1 MGFMGTILGFGAGY
15 ALGANRSAA
24 PIHQFEEKV
33 RDAVAQRLPGPL
45 RAVANADT
53 RLVRDMMT
61 PLPETVTPET
71 SLEDAARIMADQA
84 IGDVLVV
91 EPDSDRLVGI
101 VTDRDLA
108 IRALAK
114 GLGPS
119 TKVEEIASRDLVA
132 VSPTASAHE
141 ALDLMKGL
149 NVRRL
154 PVVEDDR
161 PIGVVSLGDLSN
173 YAEAGSA
180 LADISAASPD
190 H

>member
-1 MGFMGTILGFGAGY
+1 MGFIGTILGFGAGY
-15 ALGANRSAA
+15 ALGANRRAA

-33 RDAVAQRLPGPL
+33 RNAVGQRLPGPL
-45 RAVANADT
+45 RAVATGDT
-53 RLVRDMMT
+53 RLVRDVMT

-71 SLEDAARIMADQA
+71 SLEDAARIMADQG

-91 EPDSDRLVGI
+91 PGSGHLVGI

-119 TKVEEIASRDLVA
+119 TKVEEIASRDVVA
-132 VSPTASAHE
+132 VSPTATAHE

-161 PIGVVSLGDLSN
+161 PIGVVSLGDLSKD
-173 YAEAGSA
+173 AEAGPA

>member
-15 ALGANRSAA
+15 ALGAKGAPHRSNRS
-24 PIHQFEEKV
+24 
-33 RDAVAQRLPGPL
+33 RSRSGDAVAPTLAGSAASR
-45 RAVANADT
+45 RNADT
-53 RLVRDMMT
+53 RMVRDMMT
-61 PLPETVTPET
+61 PLPETVRQRRRSRTRPGSWPT
-71 SLEDAARIMADQA
+71 RQSATCSSSSQIA
-84 IGDVLVV
+84 IASWG
-91 EPDSDRLVGI
+91 SSR
-101 VTDRDLA
+101 TA
-108 IRALAK
+108 IWRSVRSAK
-114 GLGPS
+114 GLGPF

-161 PIGVVSLGDLSN
+161 PIGVVARVSSN